1 MTGLVI
7 AGVLIVYLFIASR
20 LAFDELDWSEL
31 ENGDEKQRDR
41 EVDDGDRGIDPA
53 VLEKD

>member
-20 LAFDELDWSEL
+20 LAFDEFDWTEL
-31 ENGDEKQRDR
+31 EGCDEGRNR
-41 EVDDGDRGIDPA
+41 EVDERNRGSDPA
-53 VLEKD
+53 VLEKDQ

>member
-1 MTGLVI
+1 MTGLLI

-20 LAFDELDWSEL
+20 LAFDEVDWIEGS
-31 ENGDEKQRDR
+31 DEEQRIR
-41 EVDDGDRGIDPA
+41 EVDGGDSRSDSA